1 MDILQNVAD
10 ELAQEALKAQL
21 DSGDEMIVDRV
32 GEALG
37 ASSQTLQEAYQTAV
51 RVRRAEARAL
61 AMLAEFRRQRA
72 MSNAE
77 HAAK

>member
-77 HAAK
+77 HADE